1 MSNLWPVGEPVE
13 GFSVSQA
20 FGRDVIRGN
29 SVSLL
34 PLDVNAHGADLY
46 ASFAGCDPE
55 ERLWTYM
62 AQGPFSGEADFRS
75 WLDPLEQS
83 ADPLFYTIVPA
94 ASKKTEG
101 MASFMR
107 MDSANGVAEIGN
119 IWFAPS
125 LQRTRAAT
133 EAIYLL
139 MRHVLETQ
147 NCRRLEWKCNA
158 LNAPSRRAAERF
170 GFSFEGIFLN
180 HMVVKGRNRDT
191 AWFAIIVENWP
202 PIRDAFETWLADGNF
217 DEGGI
222 QKQSL
227 GALTK
232 SSANI
237 ALT

>member
-1 MSNLWPVGEPVE
+1 
-13 GFSVSQA
+13 
-20 FGRDVIRGN
+20 
-29 SVSLL
+29 
-34 PLDVNAHGADLY
+34 
-46 ASFAGCDPE
+46 
-55 ERLWTYM
+55 
-62 AQGPFSGEADFRS
+62 
-75 WLDPLEQS
+75 
-83 ADPLFYTIVPA
+83 
-94 ASKKTEG
+94 

-107 MDSANGVAEIGN
+107 MDSANAVAEIGN

-125 LQRTRAAT
+125 LQRTRVAT

-191 AWFAIIVENWP
+191 AWFAIIEENWP
-202 PIRDAFETWLADGNF
+202 PIRDAFETWLDNDNF
-217 DEGGI
+217 DVDGF

-227 GALTK
+227 RALIEDART
-232 SSANI
+232 
-237 ALT
+237 